1 MARLQ
6 TRYLC
11 QSCGHES
18 PKWLGKCPEC
28 EAWDSL
34 VEEVTLREKPGTA
47 GKSAGMSA
55 SGRGGIVPTGGGL
68 PIPITQVEM
77 APQQRLSSGIGEFDR
92 VLGGGIVPGGLILV
106 GGDPGIGKSTLLTQ
120 VAYCVAAGIAAPRIV
135 EREEGNDSNRKSGTK
150 EDKKKEAEKAH
161 TRTPEHL
168 NTRIPEHPNTKHPVL
183 YISGEESAQQIKLRS
198 GRLGA
203 ESENFYIGV
212 ETEIGII
219 LHHLETTRP
228 ALAVIDSIQTMSDSA
243 LDSAPGSIS
252 QVRAC
257 ATHLARYAKTTGVPI
272 VLIGHVTKE
281 GSLAGPRV
289 LEHIVDTV
297 LYFEGDRHH
306 AYRMLRAAK
315 NRFGSTDELGIFE
328 MREAGLV
335 GVDNPSAVL
344 LAERSEGGTGSAVA
358 STLEGSRA
366 LLVEVQALVG
376 RSNLASPRRVVTGMD
391 PNRVNMIL
399 AVLEKRVGLKIAE
412 QDAYVNVAGGV
423 RIVEPAA
430 DLATALAIASNF
442 REQPVEPTTILLGEV
457 GLAGEVRAVS
467 QIEKRLREAA
477 RQGFKRAVISKH
489 NAAKLPSIP
498 DIKIVGVTNVND
510 ALHAALLPPP
520 RQGDT

>member
-11 QSCGHES
+11 QSCGYES
-18 PKWLGKCPEC
+18 PKWLGRCPEC
-28 EAWDSL
+28 ESWDSF
-34 VEEVTLREKPGTA
+34 VEEVVLKEKPGA
-47 GKSAGMSA
+47 VGKSAPMA
-55 SGRGGIVPTGGGL
+55 KSGGGGFVPTTGGA
-68 PIPITQVEM
+68 PMPITEVEEVSH
-77 APQQRLSSGIGEFDR
+77 QRLSSGIGEFDR
-92 VLGGGIVPGGLILV
+92 VLGGGIVPGGLMLV

-120 VAYCVAAGIAAPRIV
+120 VAYCVAAGIKESAAGEAQTPGTPR
-135 EREEGNDSNRKSGTK
+135 
-150 EDKKKEAEKAH
+150 
-161 TRTPEHL
+161 
-168 NTRIPEHPNTKHPVL
+168 PVL

-203 ESENFYIGV
+203 ETSQFLVSV

-219 LHHLETTRP
+219 LHHLQATRP
-228 ALAVIDSIQTMSDSA
+228 SLAVIDSIQTMSDST
-243 LDSAPGSIS
+243 LDSAPGTIS

-257 ATHLARYAKTTGVPI
+257 ATHLARYAKSVGVPI

-306 AYRMLRAAK
+306 AYRLLRAAK

-328 MREAGLV
+328 MQEKGLI
-335 GVDNPSAVL
+335 GVENPSAVL
-344 LAERSEGGTGSAVA
+344 LSERAEGGTGSAVA
-358 STLEGSRA
+358 STMEGSRA
-366 LLVEVQALVG
+366 LLVEVQALVA

-412 QDAYVNVAGGV
+412 QDVYVNVAGGV
-423 RIVEPAA
+423 RIMEPAS
-430 DLATALAIASNF
+430 DLATALAVASNF
-442 REQPVEPTTILLGEV
+442 REQAVEPTTILLGEI

-467 QIEKRLREAA
+467 QVEKRLREAA
-477 RQGFKRAVISKH
+477 RQGFARAIISRH
-489 NAAKLPSIP
+489 NASKLPKNLEL
-498 DIKIVGVTNVND
+498 KIVGVNSVND
-510 ALHAALLPPP
+510 AIHAALLPA
-520 RQGDT
+520 RTGD